1 MVPSSYLPHTDSD
14 RKAMLRAIGIDSVE
28 ELFRDVPE
36 KFRAPDFK
44 LPPPLF
50 EMELKDELR
59 RMSGLNASFDEH
71 ACFLGAGYYR
81 HFIPGVVG
89 HITGR
94 SEFYTAYTPYQP
106 ERSQG
111 TLQAIYEYQSMVCAL
126 TGMEVS
132 NAGMYD
138 GSTAVAEAALM
149 ACRITDRKR
158 VTLLATVNSNY
169 TEVVSTYVTARDYEW
184 VMMDTDN
191 PDLTSESACLIVQQP
206 NFFGCFED
214 LTIHAQ
220 RAHQAGALLI
230 VITDPIS
237 LGMFRPPAGYGADI
251 VVAEGQALGSPICLG
266 GPGLGIFTCRG
277 KYLRQIPGRI
287 VGKTV
292 DTEGKPGYVLTLAT
306 REQHIRRERAT
317 SNICT
322 NEALVALAATVYL
335 ATLGKTG
342 LRRVAELCYHKAHY
356 AASRI
361 AGLAGYSLVFPE
373 PFFKEFV
380 VRCPLAPSKINE
392 ILFQSGII
400 GGLDVSRLLENS
412 MLLCVT
418 EMNTRRDIDRL
429 VEILGQ
435 LSRFKE

>member
-1 MVPSSYLPHTDSD
+1 MVPSPYMPNTDDD
-14 RKAMLRAIGIDSVE
+14 RKAMLRAIGVDSVA
-28 ELFRDVPE
+28 ELFQDVPE
-36 KFRAPDFK
+36 ECRDVEFR
-44 LPPPLF
+44 LPPSLS
-50 EMELKDELR
+50 ELELKDELW
-59 RMSGLNASFDEH
+59 RMSSLNASSDRYT
-71 ACFLGAGYYR
+71 CFLGAGYYR
-81 HFIPGVVG
+81 HFIPSVIG
-89 HITGR
+89 HIAGR

-149 ACRITDRKR
+149 ACRITGRDR
-158 VTLLATVNSNY
+158 VSFLPTVNPNY
-169 TEVVSTYVTARDYEW
+169 AEVASTYVRAHDFEL
-184 VMMDTDN
+184 VKVATDN
-191 PDLTSESACLIVQQP
+191 PGLAAECACLIVQQP
-206 NFFGCFED
+206 NFFGYFED
-214 LTIHAQ
+214 LAAQ
-220 RAHQAGALLI
+220 ARRAHQAGALLI
-230 VITDPIS
+230 VVTDPIS
-237 LGMFRPPAGYGADI
+237 LGMFRPPGEYGADI
-251 VVAEGQALGSPICLG
+251 VAAEGQVLGSPICLG
-266 GPGLGIFTCRG
+266 GPALGIFACRAE
-277 KYLRQIPGRI
+277 YLRQMPGR
-287 VGKTV
+287 VAGRTV
-292 DTEGKPGYVLTLAT
+292 DAEGRPGYVLTLAA

-335 ATLGKTG
+335 AALGKAG

-361 AGLAGYSLVFPE
+361 TGLTRYSLVFPE

-400 GGLDVSRLLENS
+400 GGLDISHLLESS

-418 EMNTRRDIDRL
+418 EMNTRWDIDRL

-435 LSRFKE
+435 L

>member
-1 MVPSSYLPHTDSD
+1 MMVPSSYLPHTDND

-36 KFRAPDFK
+36 KFRNADFK

-59 RMSGLNASFDEH
+59 RMSGLNASLDEY

-81 HFIPGVVG
+81 HFIPGVVS

-111 TLQAIYEYQSMVCAL
+111 TLQAIYEYQSMVCVL

-149 ACRITDRKR
+149 ACRITGRKK
-158 VTLLATVNSNY
+158 VTVLSTVNSNY
-169 TEVVSTYVTARDYEW
+169 AEVVSTYVTARDLEW
-184 VMMDTDN
+184 VRVDTDN
-191 PDLTSESACLIVQQP
+191 PGLTTECACLIVQQP
-206 NFFGCFED
+206 NFFGYFED
-214 LTIHAQ
+214 LAGHAQ
-220 RAHQAGALLI
+220 RARQAGALLI
-230 VITDPIS
+230 VITDPVS
-237 LGMFRPPAGYGADI
+237 LGMFRPPGEYGADI
-251 VVAEGQALGSPICLG
+251 VVGEGQALGNPICFG
-266 GPGLGIFTCRG
+266 GPGLGLFTCRE

-292 DTEGKPGYVLTLAT
+292 DAEGKPGYVLTLAT

-361 AGLAGYSLVFPE
+361 AGLAGYSLVFTK

-380 VRCPLAPSKINE
+380 VSCPLAPSKINE
-392 ILFQSGII
+392 ILFRSGII

-435 LSRFKE
+435 L